1 MKTPKAK
8 ILIVEDEQSIRDVL
22 KILLED
28 EGYAIVTAPD
38 GREGLAWLQ
47 KDIFDL
53 IITDIKMPG
62 ADGFD
67 ILKKSQEVAPES
79 MVIMITAF
87 GTIESAIE
95 AMKLGAYD
103 YVHKP
108 FKIDEIRLIVRNAL
122 DKRRLRTEV
131 SLLRE
136 KVKAAYEVENIIGR
150 SPKMTEVLKMLPRV
164 ASNTSNVLITGESGT
179 GKDLVASALHNL
191 SPRHDKNFVAINC
204 ASFPEGLLESE
215 IFGHMKGAFTGAV
228 QNKQGLFE
236 VADGGT
242 LFLDEVAEMPL
253 SLQSK
258 LLRAIE
264 NSTFRRLG
272 GTTDIRVNVRIIAA
286 TNKDIKE
293 TVATGCFREDLY
305 FRLNVIPLHLP
316 PLRERRQDI
325 PLLVERFLGKYSS
338 NGKRQFSGGAL
349 QALAALPWR
358 GNVREL
364 ENVVERVLLFA
375 DKEVITEADLPAE
388 LLGAPPEETFSV
400 PPIGDGMDLEET
412 ISRLE
417 KDYLLEAL
425 KLTGGKKTEA
435 ARLLN
440 LSFRS
445 FRHKLY
451 KYGIS

>member
-1 MKTPKAK
+1 MKSSKAK
-8 ILIVEDEQSIRDVL
+8 ILIIEDEQSIRDVL
-22 KILLED
+22 KILLEE
-28 EGYAIVTAPD
+28 EGYDIVTASD
-38 GREGLAWLQ
+38 GREGLDWLQ

-53 IITDIKMPG
+53 VITDIKMPG
-62 ADGFD
+62 ADGFE
-67 ILKKSQEVAPES
+67 ILRKSQEVAPES

-108 FKIDEIRLIVRNAL
+108 FKIDEIRLIIKNAL

-136 KVKAAYEVENIIGR
+136 KVKAAYEVENIVGR
-150 SPKMTEVLKMLPRV
+150 SPKMLDVLKVLPRI

-179 GKDLVASALHNL
+179 GKDLVATALHNL

-264 NSTFRRLG
+264 NGTFRRLG
-272 GTTDIRVNVRIIAA
+272 GTTDIRVNVRILAA

-293 TVATGCFREDLY
+293 AVAAGDFREDLY

-316 PLRERRQDI
+316 ALRERTEDI
-325 PLLVERFLGKYSS
+325 PLLIEHFLGKYS
-338 NGKRQFSGGAL
+338 NGKRQFSGNAL
-349 QALAALPWR
+349 QALMALPWR

-364 ENVVERVLLFA
+364 ENIVERIILFA
-375 DKEVITEADLPAE
+375 DKEVITEADI
-388 LLGAPPEETFSV
+388 PPEIIGASPEDKVSLPSV
-400 PPIGDGMDLEET
+400 GNGIDLED
-412 ISRLE
+412 IMASME
-417 KDYLLEAL
+417 KGYLIEAL
-425 KLTGGKKTEA
+425 KLTSGKKTEA

-440 LSFRS
+440 LTFRS
-445 FRHKLY
+445 FRHKLS
-451 KYGIS
+451 KYGIR